1 MGALAQA
8 VRAGKALY
16 VGISSYNSQRT
27 REATA
32 ILREMGVP
40 LLIHQPSYSMINR
53 WLEADGLLE
62 TLGDVGAG
70 SIAFSP
76 LAQGMLTSKYL
87 VDIPATSRVSD
98 NSSLPSSFIKPHHG
112 ADTWAKQHRC
122 RAWSDIGADGAGLGA
137 ARAARGPDH
146 NSINWRAIQRADP
159 RLHCLHRK
167 S

>member
-1 MGALAQA
+1 MWPGPYGEWGSRKYLLASLDQSLARWGWIMLIYSIRIALTRKRRLRKQWAPGAGGH
-8 VRAGKALY
+8 AGKALY

-32 ILREMGVP
+32 ILRELGVP

-53 WLEADGLLE
+53 WLEADDLLQ

-98 NSSLPSSFIKPHHG
+98 NSSLSSNFFKPETI
-112 ADTWAKQHRC
+112 A
-122 RAWSDIGADGAGLGA
+122 
-137 ARAARGPDH
+137 
-146 NSINWRAIQRADP
+146 NP
-159 RLHCLHRK
+159 RP
-167 S
+167 